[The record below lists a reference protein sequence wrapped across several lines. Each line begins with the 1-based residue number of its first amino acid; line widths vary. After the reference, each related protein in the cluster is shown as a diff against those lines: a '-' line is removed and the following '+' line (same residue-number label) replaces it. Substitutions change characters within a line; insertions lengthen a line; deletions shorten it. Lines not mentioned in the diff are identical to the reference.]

1 MNFIIWLI
9 VGGAIGWL
17 GSMILKIDAEQGTV
31 VGVVGALL
39 GGWLISPL
47 AGAGTLNQD
56 DFSLGGL
63 FVSLIG
69 AIILLGA
76 VTLLRR
82 GRVR

>member
-1 MNFIIWLI
+1 VNFIIWLI